1 MLTTS
6 RNGARIHVFVLTAL
20 VFALTVFAG
29 DATTFAQETRG
40 TLLGTVSDTSGAVV
54 PGATVVI
61 TNAGTNVSTQVVSN
75 EGGTF
80 EVPFLQPGT
89 YNVTATVQGFKKFVQ
104 QGVAVNLGG
113 RSNVEV
119 TLETGDVSEEVV
131 VTGAAPLL
139 DTASG
144 SGSAV
149 LESVVVRNMPVFGGS
164 AILAVRSMPGIQ
176 WTGQPNYLGLHS
188 NVGGSAISAAG
199 GAGGTE
205 FVLDGIPNSA
215 GGRRAG
221 FLPHQDAVEEV
232 RVSSSEFDASEGH
245 TAGATVNMVTKAGG
259 NDYHGSLA
267 WLHWQQRF
275 NGTPTFVKSLYLQR
289 IDAAEAAG
297 NTALAQQLR
306 DTQQQTSGR
315 SNTYSATI
323 GGPIH
328 FPRFGEGG
336 PALWSGKDKLFFFFA
351 FNGYKEAKSEEVTEI
366 NRTVPTAAH
375 RRGDFS
381 DLLQFGSQYQI
392 YDPRTARL
400 VNGRVVRDPFP
411 NNQVP
416 ILNPVYNQIVNLY
429 PLPNNPA
436 ARPNDVNNYLA
447 SGTPFDWDYKA
458 FQNRVDY
465 NITPNQ
471 KLTGKWSWNAF
482 LEDRGDWTY
491 ETARGLNTGGLVR
504 RNTGIGLD
512 YVITLNPTT
521 FLNFKAG
528 YNRFVEG
535 NVLNAVQTSF
545 SPSSIGLPSYIDER
559 AGGLTRLPNI
569 NFGVYSNLSGG
580 YPGYTRYSAATT
592 AGELS
597 KSFTEHTL
605 RIGYD
610 LRQSYR
616 ASNGPGQTSGQFEYR
631 NNFVRPCDN
640 NATTPSVC
648 SASNNAAA
656 VGLEWAAFMLD
667 APTNVF
673 VDRNDTLYLTN
684 PFGGFYVQD
693 DWRVSQKLT
702 LNLGFRYEL
711 EGGFR
716 ERFNRGIAQ
725 FDPTAELPIS
735 AASETAYLRS
745 PVPAVSVAATAT
757 TASLNIPAITSID
770 VIGGSLYL
778 NKDGAPRTL
787 NDKQPAY
794 MPRVGFAYQWNE
806 KTVIRGG
813 YGLFYDT
820 NNVLNFGLDQSGF
833 SRSTGT
839 TLTNNNGLT
848 FTNGNLSAACRAV
861 NSPGCQTLSDD
872 PFPLRADGT
881 RFNDPF
887 GNSLGLMARAGRG
900 FTYVNRDWSRARQ
913 QRWRIAVQREL
924 SSNLVLEAAYLGSYT
939 DNMSLV
945 GDPGNADA
953 QVTRRIDILPAQYY
967 ATGLVRDVARET
979 ALNQTFPNPFNISN
993 FASLQTQ
1000 NPLVYQDI
1008 STNGFFTSTTISR
1021 AQLLRQFPQINGL
1034 NVQRVPEVSLKYHH
1048 METSLTQRL
1057 TRGVSFMATYQ
1068 WASSQVKDF
1077 LQNEFDAERVYRQ
1090 NTNYRPHSLR
1100 LNGLIELPFGEGR
1113 RFFSGGGIAG
1123 KLLGGWQVT
1132 PIYYLQSGRVYDFG
1146 NVFFFGEDTR
1156 DIKLPDDERTR
1167 HRWFNTRLFPRF
1179 RDTSRGETLAAW
1191 RDRIRQLVPAQYLPT
1206 GRTYDTVVETDFAP
1220 AGFHT
1225 RVFPSRFNWLRGD
1238 IMSQVDVN
1246 IAREFPITE
1255 NTRLEFRTDLIN
1267 ALNSVQWN
1275 NPNTDPASSDF
1286 GRVTSQYNTPRWIQ
1300 FQMRLTF

>member
-6 RNGARIHVFVLTAL
+6 HNRARVHMLAL
-20 VFALTVFAG
+20 VALIFALAFFAG
-29 DATTFAQETRG
+29 GATTFAQETRG
-40 TLLGTVSDTSGAVV
+40 TLLGTVTDTAGAVV
-54 PGATVVI
+54 PGAAIAI
-61 TNAGTNVSTQVVSN
+61 TNAGTNVSTQVVSS

-113 RSNVEV
+113 RANVDV
-119 TLETGDVSEEVV
+119 ILETGDVSEEVV
-131 VTGAAPLL
+131 VTSSAPLL

-144 SGSAV
+144 SGAAV
-149 LESVVVRNMPVFGGS
+149 LDNVIVRNMPVFGGS

-188 NVGGSAISAAG
+188 NLGGSQISAAG

-245 TAGATVNMVTKAGG
+245 TAGATVNMVTKSGG

-275 NGTPTFVKSLYLQR
+275 NGTPTFTKSTYLQR
-289 IDAAEAAG
+289 INVAEAAG
-297 NTALAQQLR
+297 NTTLAQQLR
-306 DTQQQTSGR
+306 DTPQQATGR

-323 GGPIH
+323 GGPIY

-351 FNGYKEAKSEEVTEI
+351 FNGYKEAKSEEVTAI

-381 DLLQFGSQYQI
+381 DLLRLGSQYQI

-436 ARPNDVNNYLA
+436 AGPADTNNYLA
-447 SGTPFDWDYKA
+447 SATPFNWDYKA
-458 FQNRVDY
+458 FQNRIDY

-491 ETARGLNTGGLVR
+491 ETLRGLTVNGLVR
-504 RNTGIGLD
+504 KNTGIGLD

-535 NVLNAVQTSF
+535 TQLTSVQTSF
-545 SPSSIGLPSYIDER
+545 SPSSIGLPNYIDER

-580 YPGYTRYSAATT
+580 YPGFTRFSVAST

-597 KSFTEHTL
+597 KSFTAHTL

-616 ASNGPGQTSGQFEYR
+616 ASNGPGQTSGEFQYR
-631 NNFVRPCDN
+631 NSFVRPCENTIASIPVCAN
-640 NATTPSVC
+640 NGSAATI
-648 SASNNAAA
+648 
-656 VGLEWAAFMLD
+656 GLEWAAFMLD
-667 APTNVF
+667 APTSVSI
-673 VDRNDTLYLTN
+673 DRNDNLYLTN

-716 ERFNRGIAQ
+716 ERFDRGISQ

-735 AASETAYLRS
+735 AAAEAAYLRN
-745 PVPAVSVAATAT
+745 PVPGV
-757 TASLNIPAITSID
+757 PSID

-778 NKDGAPRTL
+778 GKDGTPRTL

-833 SRSTGT
+833 SRNTGT

-848 FTNGNLSAACRAV
+848 FLNGNLSASCRTT
-861 NSPGCQTLSDD
+861 NSPDCQTLLDN
-872 PFPLRADGT
+872 PFPLRTDGT
-881 RFNDPF
+881 RFNEPF
-887 GNSLGLMARAGRG
+887 GSSLGLMSRAGRG
-900 FTYVNRDWSRARQ
+900 FDYVTRDWKRARQ
-913 QRWRIAVQREL
+913 QRWRVAV
-924 SSNLVLEAAYLGSYT
+924 
-939 DNMSLV
+939 
-945 GDPGNADA
+945 
-953 QVTRRIDILPAQYY
+953 
-967 ATGLVRDVARET
+967 
-979 ALNQTFPNPFNISN
+979 
-993 FASLQTQ
+993 
-1000 NPLVYQDI
+1000 
-1008 STNGFFTSTTISR
+1008 
-1021 AQLLRQFPQINGL
+1021 
-1034 NVQRVPEVSLKYHH
+1034 
-1048 METSLTQRL
+1048 
-1057 TRGVSFMATYQ
+1057 
-1068 WASSQVKDF
+1068 
-1077 LQNEFDAERVYRQ
+1077 
-1090 NTNYRPHSLR
+1090 
-1100 LNGLIELPFGEGR
+1100 
-1113 RFFSGGGIAG
+1113 
-1123 KLLGGWQVT
+1123 
-1132 PIYYLQSGRVYDFG
+1132 
-1146 NVFFFGEDTR
+1146 
-1156 DIKLPDDERTR
+1156 
-1167 HRWFNTRLFPRF
+1167 
-1179 RDTSRGETLAAW
+1179 
-1191 RDRIRQLVPAQYLPT
+1191 
-1206 GRTYDTVVETDFAP
+1206 
-1220 AGFHT
+1220 
-1225 RVFPSRFNWLRGD
+1225 
-1238 IMSQVDVN
+1238 
-1246 IAREFPITE
+1246 
-1255 NTRLEFRTDLIN
+1255 
-1267 ALNSVQWN
+1267 
-1275 NPNTDPASSDF
+1275 
-1286 GRVTSQYNTPRWIQ
+1286 
-1300 FQMRLTF
+1300 